1 MLSSASS
8 LLLEESAESSSI
20 DEQLLS
26 LPSSPLL
33 TAETTPDPLLV
44 LIQYSMVAQPCNSAA
59 FSHPQFAKSR
69 GQPQP

>member
-33 TAETTPDPLLV
+33 SAATTPDPLLV
-44 LIQYSMVAQPCNSAA
+44 LIQWSHNRANLQP
-59 FSHPQFAKSR
+59 FLTRKSR
-69 GQPQP
+69 GQSQP